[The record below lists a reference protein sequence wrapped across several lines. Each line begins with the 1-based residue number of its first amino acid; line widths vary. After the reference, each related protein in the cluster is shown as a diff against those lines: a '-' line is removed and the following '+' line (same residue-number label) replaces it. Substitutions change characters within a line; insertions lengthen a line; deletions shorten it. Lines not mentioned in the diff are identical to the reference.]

1 MEEACSVVP
10 GSEHLSLFQGQLNPP
25 AAGASEERLV
35 PGHIGDPVESEILQ
49 FFTHKFLDFRHLTR
63 KGSEYFTKS
72 DFKKMEQVRVTTLLD
87 LQMWKEEFSSC

>member
-35 PGHIGDPVESEILQ
+35 PGHIGDLVESEILQ
-49 FFTHKFLDFRHLTR
+49 FLPTNSRFQTIT
-63 KGSEYFTKS
+63 
-72 DFKKMEQVRVTTLLD
+72 
-87 LQMWKEEFSSC
+87 